1 LSKINT
7 FHVELLGRFL
17 EKLRSTPDGDGSLLD
32 HSMMVYGAGMSNSNA
47 HVPANLPILLAGGGA
62 GEVRGGRHVRLPA
75 DTPLANLH
83 LTLIDKMGIAA
94 ERFADS
100 TSGLNVLSEV

>member
-1 LSKINT
+1 
-7 FHVELLGRFL
+7 
-17 EKLRSTPDGDGSLLD
+17 
-32 HSMMVYGAGMSNSNA
+32 
-47 HVPANLPILLAGGGA
+47 
-62 GEVRGGRHVRLPA
+62 VRLPA

-83 LTLIDKMGIAA
+83 LTVLDKMGIAA